1 MSSKKTIFFILCLS
15 IFSSMLGVGII
26 SPLLPIYANT
36 LGATGIELGIIFAG
50 FSIARAISMPII
62 GKGSDRYGRKVFI
75 CIGLFIYTL
84 MSVGYAL
91 SKTEYHLAI
100 VRFLQG
106 FAAGMIIP
114 IATAYIC
121 DLAPG
126 GSEGRYIGYFYLSL
140 FLGFGI
146 GPLIGGFVSDYF
158 GMKNSFYTMGG
169 FNFVAFILASSFL
182 PRVEV
187 HRKKGVSHISYISMI
202 KESGVI
208 KGLLTFRISNA
219 ITRGIFFCF
228 LPIFAGIKLGLSSS
242 KIGVLISAG
251 FLITG
256 ILQAPGGRMAD
267 RFSKR
272 RLILFGTIVDIVCLS
287 LIPSMNS
294 FSQLL
299 TICIIAS
306 TTRAFSLPS
315 ATAMIVGEGKR
326 YGMGASMGIFNM
338 AMSVGMAG
346 GPLIGGLVSDFIGV
360 KFSFYFAA
368 AIELLGILLFARFT
382 AQKVKKKRTHEI
394 TQIDTEFKL

>member
-1 MSSKKTIFFILCLS
+1 MSSKKTIFFILSLS

-36 LGATGIELGIIFAG
+36 LGATGLELGIIFAG

-62 GKGSDRYGRKVFI
+62 GRGSDRYGRKVFI

-84 MSVGYAL
+84 MSVVYAI
-91 SKTEYHLAI
+91 SRTEYHLGI

-114 IATAYIC
+114 IATAYIG
-121 DLAPG
+121 DIAPG
-126 GSEGRYIGYFYLSL
+126 GSEGKYIGYFYLSL

-169 FNFVAFILASSFL
+169 FNLIAFILASSFL

-187 HRKKGVSHISYISMI
+187 HRKKQVSQISYTTMI

-208 KGLLTFRISNA
+208 KGLLIFRFTNA
-219 ITRGIFFCF
+219 ITRGLVFCF

-242 KIGVLISAG
+242 KIGVLISMG
-251 FLITG
+251 FLMTG

-272 RLILFGTIVDIVCLS
+272 RLVLFGTIVDILCLS

-299 TICIIAS
+299 ALFIIAS

-315 ATAMIVGEGKR
+315 AVAMIVDKGKR
-326 YGMGASMGIFNM
+326 YGMGASMGIFSM
-338 AMSVGMAG
+338 AMSIGMAG
-346 GPLIGGLVSDFIGV
+346 GPLIGGLVSDFMGV

-368 AIELLGILLFARFT
+368 AIELLGIILFARFT
-382 AQKVKKKRTHEI
+382 SKQVISATS
-394 TQIDTEFKL
+394 L